1 MLLGNGKQSR
11 VKALPQLTNKARFIA
26 LLKMLRGVEPVFR
39 REALRF
45 IGKMLRSRPEYLQQ
59 SLDYLVPGYHYYRFT
74 RESVLPEYAEILSR
88 LPTIKLNVTP
98 LADSQ
103 QLVRITTA

>member
-1 MLLGNGKQSR
+1 
-11 VKALPQLTNKARFIA
+11 
-26 LLKMLRGVEPVFR
+26 VFR

-59 SLDYLVPGYHYYRFT
+59 SLDYLVPGYHYFRFT
-74 RESVLPEYAEILSR
+74 RDSVLPEYADILSR
-88 LPTIKLNVTP
+88 LPTIKVD
-98 LADSQ
+98 LAPIPNSP